1 LGRFRDPVLQIFQG
15 KTAMSSAIG
24 VSEQVR
30 AYLARVGVREHKAL
44 VRCRRDT
51 AKMPRSEMQIA
62 PEQGAVMGILVKLIG
77 ARRYLEI
84 GSFTGYS
91 ALSVALALPKSGR
104 IVCLDISDD
113 YLKLALKYW
122 RAAGVAGKIE
132 TRIAPAVRSLDAMIA
147 AREKPFDMAFIDAD
161 KKNYGRYYERVLKL
175 MRPGGLILIDNTL
188 WYGRVA
194 DPHERDVDTRAIRA
208 LNKKIHGDKRVD
220 MALATVGDGLMMVR
234 KR

>member
-1 LGRFRDPVLQIFQG
+1 
-15 KTAMSSAIG
+15 MSSAIG
-24 VSEQVR
+24 VGKEVR
-30 AYLARVGVREHKAL
+30 AYLARVGVREHPVL
-44 VRCRRDT
+44 RRCRRDT
-51 AKMPRSEMQIA
+51 AKMPLAEMQIS
-62 PEQGAVMGILVKLIG
+62 PEQGAVMGVLVKFIG

-91 ALSVALALPKSGR
+91 GLSVALALPKTGKV
-104 IVCLDISDD
+104 VCLDISDE
-113 YLKLALKYW
+113 YLRKARKYW
-122 RAAGVAGKIE
+122 KAAGVEKKIE
-132 TRIAPAVRSLDAMIA
+132 TRIGPAVKTLDAMIV

-175 MRPGGLILIDNTL
+175 MRKGGLILIDNSL

-194 DPHERDVDTRAIRA
+194 NPKEQSPDTRAIRA
-208 LNKKIHGDKRVD
+208 LNKKIHGDRRVD

>member
-1 LGRFRDPVLQIFQG
+1 
-15 KTAMSSAIG
+15 MSSAIG
-24 VSEQVR
+24 VGKQVR
-30 AYLARVGVREHKAL
+30 TYLARVGVREHAQL
-44 VRCRRDT
+44 ARCRRDT
-51 AKMPRSEMQIA
+51 AKMPRAEMQIA
-62 PEQGAVMGILVKLIG
+62 PEQGAAMGVLAKVIG

-104 IVCLDISDD
+104 VVCLDISDD
-113 YLKLALKYW
+113 YLKLARKYW
-122 RAAGVAGKIE
+122 QAAGVAGQIE
-132 TRIAPAVRSLDAMIA
+132 TRIAPAVKSLDAMIA

-175 MRPGGLILIDNTL
+175 VRKGGLILIDNSL

-194 DPHERDVDTRAIRA
+194 DPKVNDPDTRAIRA
-208 LNKKIHGDKRVD
+208 LNKKIHGDRRVD
-220 MALATVGDGLMMVR
+220 MALATIGDGLMMAH

>member
-1 LGRFRDPVLQIFQG
+1 
-15 KTAMSSAIG
+15 MSSAIG

-30 AYLARVGVREHKAL
+30 AYLARVGVREHETLA
-44 VRCRRDT
+44 RCRRDT

-62 PEQGAVMGILVKLIG
+62 PEQGAVMGVLVKLIG
-77 ARRYLEI
+77 AKRYLEI

-91 ALSVALALPKSGR
+91 ALSVALALPKSGNA
-104 IVCLDISDD
+104 VCLDISDD
-113 YLKLALKYW
+113 YLKLARKYW
-122 RAAGVAGKIE
+122 HAAGVAAKIE
-132 TRIAPAVRSLDAMIA
+132 TRIAPAVKSLDAMIK

-194 DPHERDVDTRAIRA
+194 DSHERDVDTRAIRA

>member
-1 LGRFRDPVLQIFQG
+1 
-15 KTAMSSAIG
+15 MSSALG
-24 VSEQVR
+24 VSDDVR
-30 AYLARVGVREHKAL
+30 AYLARVGVREHPAL
-44 VRCRRDT
+44 ARCRRDT

-62 PEQGAVMGILVKLIG
+62 PEQGAVMGVLAKLTG

-91 ALSVALALPKSGR
+91 ALSVALALPKTGKA
-104 IVCLDISDD
+104 VCLDISDE
-113 YLKLALKYW
+113 YLARARKYW
-122 RAAGVAGKIE
+122 KAAGVAGMIE
-132 TRIAPAVRSLDAMIA
+132 TRIGPAASTLNAMIK
-147 AREKPFDMAFIDAD
+147 AREEPFDMAFIDAD

-175 MRPGGLILIDNTL
+175 VRKGGLILIDNTL

-194 DPHERDVDTRAIRA
+194 NPKESDVDTRAIRA
-208 LNKKIHGDKRVD
+208 LNRKIHGDKRVD